1 MSDRSDWPRHDFRR
15 AVLAGLAY
23 FAIVFAAGFALGAIR
38 VVLLI
43 PRIGETVAVLIELP
57 VILTVA
63 WIASRWLV
71 TKFDVPRQSGPRL
84 LMGGA
89 AFLTLMCAELGLSML
104 AFGRTVV
111 DHLDQYHTIHGLLG
125 LAGQVMFGLFPLIT
139 AHFRRACPSGR
150 RCSPPRAEYRH
161 PRISRRRARDLAG
174 AARA

>member
-1 MSDRSDWPRHDFRR
+1 MSNRSDRPSHGPRR

-43 PRIGETVAVLIELP
+43 PRIGETAAVLIELP

-63 WIASRWLV
+63 WIACSWLV
-71 TKFDVPRQSGPRL
+71 TAFDVPRQSGPRL

-89 AFLTLMCAELGLSML
+89 AFLTLMCAELGLSVL
-104 AFGRTVV
+104 AFGRTAI

-125 LAGQVMFGLFPLIT
+125 LAGQVMFGLFPLMQLRYGDT
-139 AHFRRACPSGR
+139 AK
-150 RCSPPRAEYRH
+150 
-161 PRISRRRARDLAG
+161 SR
-174 AARA
+174 

>member
-1 MSDRSDWPRHDFRR
+1 MSDRSDCPRHDSWR

-43 PRIGETVAVLIELP
+43 PMLGETAAVLMELP

-71 TKFDVPRQSGPRL
+71 TTFDVSRQSVPRL

-89 AFLTLMCAELGLSML
+89 AFLTLMCAELGLSVL

-111 DHLDQYHTIHGLLG
+111 DHLDQYSTIHGLLG
-125 LAGQVMFGLFPLIT
+125 LAGQVMFGLFPLMQLRYADT
-139 AHFRRACPSGR
+139 AK
-150 RCSPPRAEYRH
+150 
-161 PRISRRRARDLAG
+161 SR
-174 AARA
+174 